1 MPITGLS
8 FLLFA
13 LAAVVLYYLFPK
25 RLRQYILL
33 AASILF
39 YLTYGVRMAGYL
51 AATILLTYLF
61 GLWLDRLAAFRPAA
75 ETKEERKRQKRAND
89 RKKRRV
95 LALSL
100 VLNFASL
107 ALLKYGGF
115 LAGAAAAAFSSAA
128 RHILLHFPN
137 LRLSDRYQP
146 RQTSGRAELPALCAV
161 CLLFPAAGAGPD
173 QPLCRSAAAAHGG
186 KRFFLG

>member
-1 MPITGLS
+1 MKI
-8 FLLFA
+8 
-13 LAAVVLYYLFPK
+13 AVVLYYLFPK
-25 RLRQYILL
+25 RLRQYVLL

-107 ALLKYGGF
+107 AHYLSWQSSEPCHQQGSCRTSAHQTFLLGQVGSFRKTVLQTAHTYKYN
-115 LAGAAAAAFSSAA
+115 S
-128 RHILLHFPN
+128 
-137 LRLSDRYQP
+137 
-146 RQTSGRAELPALCAV
+146 
-161 CLLFPAAGAGPD
+161 
-173 QPLCRSAAAAHGG
+173 
-186 KRFFLG
+186 

>member
-25 RLRQYILL
+25 RLRQYVLL

-107 ALLKYGGF
+107 SAISRSWCRDRSTALPICSRSSRRETIFPGIISSTGF
-115 LAGAAAAAFSSAA
+115 
-128 RHILLHFPN
+128 
-137 LRLSDRYQP
+137 
-146 RQTSGRAELPALCAV
+146 CA
-161 CLLFPAAGAGPD
+161 CSMA
-173 QPLCRSAAAAHGG
+173 C
-186 KRFFLG
+186 